1 MAHTRWATHG
11 APSDRNSHPHDNQA
25 GTIAIVHNGIIE
37 NYSSLKA
44 ILQKRGYVFKSD
56 TDTEVL
62 AHLIDDM
69 MKTHDKCDLPQ
80 AVSLACSQV
89 DGTFGIA
96 VVSSKYPEMLIG
108 ARRGSPLIVGVSKGE
123 YFLSSDASAIVDYTS
138 DVIYLEDNDMIVMT
152 RNGGH
157 EIRSLEEEHKDEV
170 LKRKIHH
177 LEISRS
183 EIEKGGHKFF
193 MIKEILDQPRT
204 LQNCMRGR
212 VSIDC
217 KSINLGGL
225 SGEPL
230 QRLLKARR
238 IIVCACGTSWHAGI
252 VGEYLLEHLAG
263 VSVEVEYASEF
274 RYKKPVLFKDE
285 DVVLVISQSGET
297 ADTLAAVRARCWSLR
312 HIVLSL
318 SLSLPLLFF
327 FNAYTHTHTHNTGT
341 RGQETGCSHTRYR
354 KCRGIHNRT

>member
-1 MAHTRWATHG
+1 MKT
-11 APSDRNSHPHDNQA
+11 
-25 GTIAIVHNGIIE
+25 
-37 NYSSLKA
+37 
-44 ILQKRGYVFKSD
+44 ILQKRGYKFKSE

-69 MKTHDKCDLPQ
+69 MKTHDKCTLPQ

-89 DGTFGIA
+89 EGTFGIA
-96 VVSSKYPEMLIG
+96 VVSSKYPNLLVG
-108 ARRGSPLIVGVSKGE
+108 ARRGSPLIVGVAKGE
-123 YFLSSDASAIVDYTS
+123 YFVSSDASAIVDYTS

-152 RNGGH
+152 RQGH
-157 EIRSLEEEHKDEV
+157 EIRSLEEEHKDEIV
-170 LKRKIHH
+170 KRKIHH

-217 KSINLGGL
+217 KSINLGGI

-238 IIVCACGTSWHAGI
+238 VIVCACGT
-252 VGEYLLEHLAG
+252 
-263 VSVEVEYASEF
+263 
-274 RYKKPVLFKDE
+274 
-285 DVVLVISQSGET
+285 
-297 ADTLAAVRARCWSLR
+297 
-312 HIVLSL
+312 
-318 SLSLPLLFF
+318 
-327 FNAYTHTHTHNTGT
+327 
-341 RGQETGCSHTRYR
+341 
-354 KCRGIHNRT
+354 